1 MSDLTP
7 SSDRSQETSAYVRL
21 AKPSETSAIAAVL
34 TRAFARDPVMNW
46 LGGVRALVPA
56 NHKGDADDGG
66 DDGNARHTLARLQRF
81 QLGSVKRVETTG
93 LIVVVVEKEGK
104 AGAEGDAK
112 EEGEGEGE
120 GEKERIV
127 GCALWVKPAVTKDS
141 FPRMFLRVARLVWG
155 WGLGGIKVRLF
166 FCGVGSPPRVMRRR
180 RRRRAPQSVTVL
192 TLLSS
197 YRGWCSI
204 GGYQLGRCTTR
215 SSTHAG

>member
-7 SSDRSQETSAYVRL
+7 NSDPSQETSAYVRV

-56 NHKGDADDGG
+56 DHKGDADDG

-81 QLGSVKRVETTG
+81 LLGSVKRVETTG

-104 AGAEGDAK
+104 ARAEGDA
-112 EEGEGEGE
+112 EGEGEGEGE

-141 FPRMFLRVARLVWG
+141 FPRMFLRVAKLVWG

-180 RRRRAPQSVTVL
+180 RAPQSVTVL

-204 GGYQLGRCTTR
+204 GGYQSGRCTTR
-215 SSTHAG
+215 SSTRAD